1 MTFLS
6 DATRTLLRPA
16 SNLHVCGLVLFVS
29 ALLLLVEVLAI
40 GSRGVFLLV
49 AVVTAAC
56 ALALVHS
63 VLGRE
68 QLPLDARVAH
78 AVSGPRQTRRFDD
91 SFRPDVLPVLLYCAG
106 AVVAMA
112 AYCYLALA
120 RSSITSGNQEVIE
133 WGLLDKRPMVFAYL
147 MVVAFVAFHHAM
159 GRLFF
164 DQARAGAPLAK
175 ADAGKKHLR
184 WALGVLGAVVIA
196 ALAYWWLGLPVLL
209 SVMPQDADALTRI
222 YDLHSHVHMS
232 GYEQMRQ
239 GAMPYVEAQTQYGQ
253 GNQLLLYFLMR
264 WVNFSN
270 HGFYAANVLLNVVC
284 VVGFFVLLER
294 VLGFG
299 WAFAALV
306 GWLLWP
312 SPYRV
317 MDVGGWTVLTR
328 WIGIPILSLLLAYTL
343 ASADMARRGWIAPL
357 VLGAVWGMGSY
368 LSQEH
373 LSGGII
379 VLALCL
385 MLLGPA
391 SGMGLGAIGKFGGLF
406 LAGGVVTFVGLVA
419 CSAGIAYLPDVLRLA
434 NSRSGL
440 VMAGVT
446 NSVWSD
452 NLGVSAALNVIHG
465 RLYSTFGAQGDLAG
479 LFQTYGF
486 AILSMV
492 VLALLAGFLRR
503 QWSATDDDGRQFV
516 WKFTGV
522 AVGAYVL
529 HLFSLLRSDSTHLA
543 GPSLLLP
550 LFLVMLP
557 LFAWRCV
564 QPGRMRKVLLAISA
578 GVICT
583 AVALGAADI
592 GRRLGEVGTLWRAT
606 ATVVANYR
614 ELQRTRDPSPEL
626 AARFSPIPKYQAA
639 FRNHRDFA
647 EAEEL
652 FGLLHGKLRGRR
664 VELGFYGVDTLIT
677 HPEAFYF
684 FGAFRSVSGIT
695 SPKNSIWLRSEEDA
709 WIKQVVGAAGACV
722 FFEPNAKGRLFDAWQ
737 QSVKDRPGV
746 VTEPITGKRMYGT
759 LSCKA

>member
-6 DATRTLLRPA
+6 AIGRTLLRPA
-16 SNLHVCGLVLFVS
+16 GNLHVCGLVAL
-29 ALLLLVEVLAI
+29 AATLLLLIEVLAI

-49 AVVTAAC
+49 AVLTAGG

-68 QLPLDARVAH
+68 ELALDDRIVR
-78 AVSGPRQTRRFDD
+78 AVSSPGRTRRFDA
-91 SFRPDVLPVLLYCAG
+91 SFKPDVLSVLLYCAG
-106 AVVAMA
+106 IVGAVAT
-112 AYCYLALA
+112 YCYLALA
-120 RSSITSGNQEVIE
+120 RSSIAAGNQEVIE

-159 GRLFF
+159 GSLFF
-164 DQARAGAPLAK
+164 DQPRAAAPLGK
-175 ADAGKKHLR
+175 ADAGRKHLR
-184 WALGVLGAVVIA
+184 WALGVLGAAVIA
-196 ALAYWWLGLPVLL
+196 ALAYWWLGLPALL
-209 SVMPQDADALTRI
+209 SVAPQDADALARI

-232 GYEQMRQ
+232 GYEQIRQ

-253 GNQLLLYFLMR
+253 GNQLLLYSLMR

-270 HGFYAANVLLNVVC
+270 HGFYAANILLNVVC

-299 WAFAALV
+299 WAFAGLV

-328 WIGIPILSLLLAYTL
+328 WVGIPILSLLLASTL
-343 ASADMARRGWIAPL
+343 ASAGAARRGWIAPL
-357 VLGAVWGMGSY
+357 VLGAIWGMGSF

-385 MLLGPA
+385 ALLGPA
-391 SGMGLGAIGKFGGLF
+391 TGMGLGAIGKFGGLF
-406 LAGGVVTFVGLVA
+406 LAGGVATFVGLVA
-419 CSAGIAYLPDVLRLA
+419 GSAGIAYLPDVLRLA

-465 RLYSTFGAQGDLAG
+465 RLYSTFGAQGELAG

-492 VLALLAGFLRR
+492 VLGLLARFLRR
-503 QWSATDDDGRQFV
+503 QWTAVDDDGRQFA

-529 HLFSLLRSDSTHLA
+529 HLFTLLRSDSTHLA

-564 QPGRMRKVLLAISA
+564 PSGRTRSGLLAVAA

-583 AVALGAADI
+583 AVALGSADI
-592 GRRLGEVGTLWRAT
+592 ARRLGEVGAVWKDSMA
-606 ATVVANYR
+606 VVESYR
-614 ELQRTRDPSPEL
+614 ELRQAKTPSVDLATRY
-626 AARFSPIPKYQAA
+626 SPIPKYQAA

-652 FGLLHGKLRGRR
+652 FALLREKLHGRR
-664 VELGFYGVDTLIT
+664 VELGFYGINSLIT

-684 FGAFRSVSGIT
+684 FGGFRSVSGIT
-695 SPKNSIWLRSEEDA
+695 SPKNSIWLRSEETA
-709 WIKQVVGAAGACV
+709 WIEKMVGAEQACV

-746 VTEPITGKRMYGT
+746 VTEPIVGRRSYGT
-759 LSCKA
+759 LSCKG